1 MFRQSEAPNVGTVRD
16 GEMEGKVAAVVV
28 VVVGQPWNDC
38 SVIAVACLPNYWTK
52 ARVGRSLLLLAA
64 A

>member
-1 MFRQSEAPNVGTVRD
+1 MGTVRD

-38 SVIAVACLPNYWTK
+38 SVIAVACLPNYWTR
-52 ARVGRSLLLLAA
+52 ARVGRSLLLLLAA
-64 A
+64 AA